1 VDWEHLAE
9 SLVDDHSLV
18 KSGGKSIG
26 GIWGSVEHNLTVKV
40 VEVDV
45 SGVNS
50 RLSFDVSH
58 LLINIEDIL
67 DKGFGSTL
75 KEMPEFLILRNF
87 CFILNRLE
95 MTNWFLLD
103 DFEATE
109 FLNW

>member
-1 VDWEHLAE
+1 VGWEHLAE

-18 KSGGKSIG
+18 KSGSKSIG